1 MAHVIP
7 SSTRPLSSFSPWPY
21 RFALLTTVCTLPLLF
36 VGGLVTS
43 LGVGLAVPDWP
54 TTFGYNMFLYPW
66 SQMIGGIFYEHS
78 HRLLGSAVGLLTIL
92 FTITL
97 WIVERRPW
105 MRWLGLIALLA
116 VIVQGVVGGLRVVLV
131 ENLLALIHGGFAQA
145 FFAFLAALTL
155 LASAEWQN
163 RQPQKTVPDAAS
175 VQRLSVITTVAIYVQ
190 IILGAVVRH
199 TGGGAEVHIVGA
211 VLVAGIVFWLVDWIV
226 QSYAGHISLTR
237 SALLL
242 RRLLLFQL
250 GLGVFAYLGKY
261 TPSGAFFS
269 PYVVLLATA
278 HVVIGALML
287 ATSVRLTLRSYRDGV
302 ALSTRSAFTP
312 EQVSA

>member
-1 MAHVIP
+1 MAHLSP
-7 SSTRPLSSFSPWPY
+7 SSALSSFSPWPY

-66 SQMIGGIFYEHS
+66 SQMVGGIFYEHS
-78 HRLLGSAVGLLTIL
+78 HRLLGSAVGFLTIL
-92 FTITL
+92 LTVAL
-97 WIVERRPW
+97 WTTERRPW
-105 MRWLGLIALLA
+105 MRWLGVVALLA
-116 VIVQGVVGGLRVVLV
+116 VIVQGVLGGLRVVLL
-131 ENLLALIHGGFAQA
+131 ENLLALIHGGLAQA

-175 VQRLSVITTVAIYVQ
+175 VQRLSVITTVALYAQ
-190 IILGAVVRH
+190 IVLGAVVRH
-199 TGGGAEVHIVGA
+199 TGSGAEVHILGA
-211 VLVAGIVFWLVDWIV
+211 VLVAGLVFWLVDWIV
-226 QSYAGHISLTR
+226 QSYADHPAVLR

-242 RRLLLFQL
+242 RRLLFVQL
-250 GLGVFAYLGKY
+250 GLGVLAYLGKY
-261 TPSGAFFS
+261 TASGAFLS
-269 PYVVLLATA
+269 PAVVVLATA

-287 ATSVRLTLRSYRDGV
+287 ATGVRLSLRSYRDGV
-302 ALSTRSAFTP
+302 APSARPAFNP